1 MASFMDPLGGNGDK
15 GGVDTEAG
23 SVGGVGDV
31 RIGVV
36 VDVGSSRLTC
46 RFEEDVDR
54 FVLC

>member
-23 SVGGVGDV
+23 SVGGMGDV
-31 RIGVV
+31 RTGVV
-36 VDVGSSRLTC
+36 VDGGSSRLTC